1 MYLVIDVRLRNVKNK
16 QAIMDSSN
24 YLVNNFKDYKGRWN
38 EYFGNS
44 NNIHIEIGTG
54 KGDFIIENA
63 IRHPEINFIGIE
75 KFDSVIAR
83 CLQKIPEGLN
93 NLAMIRMDAIEINEV
108 FDKEIDVIYLNFSD
122 PWPKNRHESRRLT
135 SKLFLDKYEGLF
147 KNDITII
154 QKTDNQKLFEFSLMS
169 FSHNN
174 YILEDLTF
182 DYHNANIDNI
192 DDIIMT
198 EYEKRFSGLGQNIYY
213 VKAIKKMSNR

>member
-83 CLQKIPEGLN
+83 CLQKIPEDLN

-108 FDKEIDVIYLNFSD
+108 FDKEIDVIHLNFSD

-174 YILEDLTF
+174 YALEDLTF

-198 EYEKRFSGLGQNIYY
+198 EYEKRFSQLGQNIYY

>member
-38 EYFGNS
+38 EYFGNG

-83 CLQKIPEGLN
+83 CLQKIPEDLN

-174 YILEDLTF
+174 YALEDLTF

-198 EYEKRFSGLGQNIYY
+198 EYEKRFSQLGQNIYY

>member
-1 MYLVIDVRLRNVKNK
+1 
-16 QAIMDSSN
+16 
-24 YLVNNFKDYKGRWN
+24 
-38 EYFGNS
+38 
-44 NNIHIEIGTG
+44 
-54 KGDFIIENA
+54 
-63 IRHPEINFIGIE
+63 
-75 KFDSVIAR
+75 
-83 CLQKIPEGLN
+83 
-93 NLAMIRMDAIEINEV
+93 MDAIEINEV

-174 YILEDLTF
+174 YALEDLTF

-198 EYEKRFSGLGQNIYY
+198 EYEKRFSQLGQNIYY

>member
-38 EYFGNS
+38 EYFGSS

-83 CLQKIPEGLN
+83 CLQKIPEDLN

-108 FDKEIDVIYLNFSD
+108 FDKEIDVIHLNFSD

-174 YILEDLTF
+174 YALEDLTF

-198 EYEKRFSGLGQNIYY
+198 EYEKRFSQLGQNIYY